1 MKKAF
6 LIVAL
11 FCSMDAFSAAPTTS
25 CPIGYVEIVEDNMVI
40 ADSSCPTGYV
50 SAGTAT
56 SCLLSTPDGSCIMF
70 APQNAVYTDSI
81 GSYVYTFACPLE

>member
-25 CPIGYVEIVEDNMVI
+25 CPIGYVAIVEVNMVI
-40 ADSSCPTGYV
+40 AGSSCPTGYV

-56 SCLLSTPDGSCIMF
+56 SCLLSTPDGSCRMF
-70 APQNAVYTDSI
+70 APKNAVYTDSI